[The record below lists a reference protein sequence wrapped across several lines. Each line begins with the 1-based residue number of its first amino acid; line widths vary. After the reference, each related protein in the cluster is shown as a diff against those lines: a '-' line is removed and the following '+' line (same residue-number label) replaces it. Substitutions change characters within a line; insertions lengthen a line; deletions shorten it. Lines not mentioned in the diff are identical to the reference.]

1 MQNNKIIFSGDSFT
15 WGQGLQ
21 YYGGFS
27 DIKIMPGNQYI
38 RSYLT
43 DEHISYIKENRYAK
57 LVSRYFNYVE
67 IVKPDNGGSDDESI
81 KFIYGNINDDVKVVI
96 LQTTQPARSNYN
108 YYYKNEERII
118 CGSALHL
125 DDNPESKMFRE
136 YLIENNVDVD
146 DWYMDLKKQI
156 IKKIKDLATFLES
169 KSIKFIILPWTN
181 DYIQNF
187 RNEPTLVEYLLK
199 INYKNFTY
207 SSIQSLMDMNQ
218 EFFIKSDYKKLG
230 LNPPPDHHMSLD
242 CHKLI
247 AEMIIDKLKE
257 NITN

>member
-43 DEHISYIKENRYAK
+43 EQHISYIKENRYAK
-57 LVSRYFNYVE
+57 LVSTYFNCAE

-81 KFIYGNINDDVKVVI
+81 KFIYKNINDDVKVVI
-96 LQTTQPARSNYN
+96 LQTTQPARSVYN
-108 YYYKNEERII
+108 YFYKNEERYI

-125 DDNPESKMFRE
+125 DDNNESKIFRE
-136 YLIENNVDVD
+136 YLIENNIDVD

-156 IKKIKDLATFLES
+156 INKIKDLSIFLES
-169 KSIKFIILPWTN
+169 KNIKFIILSWTN

-187 RNEPTLVEYLLK
+187 RNEPILLDNLLK

-207 SSIQSLMDMNQ
+207 SCIQSLMDMNQ
-218 EFFIKSDYKKLG
+218 EFFIKSDYKNLG
-230 LNPPPDHHMSLD
+230 SDPPPDHHMSLN
-242 CHKLI
+242 CHKVI
-247 AEMIIDKLKE
+247 AETIIDNLK
-257 NITN
+257 NKITN